1 LFVDGEVPPAG
12 HVSTAWSIEGPG
24 IVYEATRTGFR
35 MSVATTAFGMN
46 VVQPDVRFML
56 HTNISDRLTLPGDRP
71 SRP

>member
-1 LFVDGEVPPAG
+1 
-12 HVSTAWSIEGPG
+12 
-24 IVYEATRTGFR
+24 